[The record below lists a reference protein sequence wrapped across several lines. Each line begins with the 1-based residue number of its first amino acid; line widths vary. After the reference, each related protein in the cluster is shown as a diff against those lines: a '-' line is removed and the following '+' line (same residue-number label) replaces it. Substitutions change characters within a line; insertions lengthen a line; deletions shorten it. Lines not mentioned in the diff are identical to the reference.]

1 MKGIGIHRLWPRSLY
16 GQLLMVTASALLL
29 AQGVNAALLL
39 SSTRSRAVAEA
50 TTMVVTRVAN
60 QIERQQERGITE
72 ISEQRLLLEG
82 PRRRRGAPVAI
93 ETAARPLVIDR
104 FQNETELTGRANEFL
119 SASNLGLAEISVASG
134 SMKLLP
140 AELRTPLAR
149 RFMRSKM
156 WQAGQVQP
164 RLAVLLTART
174 ADGRWLN
181 AAAFVRPT
189 ERGSIFALIVQT
201 LLLYI
206 AVLVPLALI
215 ARRIARPLNQLTGQV
230 RRVGLTGPV
239 EPLQS
244 QGPDDVRQLIE
255 AFNAMHA
262 RVSALLGEKDVMLGA
277 IGHDLKTPLSALR
290 VRVESVEDDSERQK
304 MSATIDEMVSILDDI
319 LMLARLGRS
328 GEAVQNVD
336 LGALV
341 ESVVDEFPAASMV
354 ETGGRVVA
362 PVRPVLLRRAIRNL
376 IDNAVAYGKEATVEV
391 KAAVGSIQIDIC
403 DRGPGIPPAQI
414 EALFEPFAR
423 ADISRNRATGGS
435 GLGLTIARAIA
446 RSHGGDVSLE
456 NRAEGGLRATLAIAR
471 QNG

>member
-1 MKGIGIHRLWPRSLY
+1 MSGIGIHRLWPRSLY
-16 GQLLMVTASALLL
+16 GQILLVAALTLFL

-60 QIERQQERGITE
+60 QIERQQERGATE
-72 ISEQRLLLEG
+72 IAEQRVLLEG

-93 ETAARPLVIDR
+93 ETAARPLIIER
-104 FQNETELTGRANEFL
+104 YRNETELTERASEFL
-119 SASNLGLAEISVASG
+119 TASNLGLSQISISSG

-140 AELRTPLAR
+140 AELRSPLAR

-164 RLAVLLTART
+164 QLAVLLTART

-201 LLLYI
+201 LLLYV
-206 AVLVPLALI
+206 AVLIPLALI
-215 ARRIARPLNQLTGQV
+215 ARRIARPLKQLTGQV
-230 RRVGLTGPV
+230 KRVGLEGAV
-239 EPLQS
+239 EPLPS
-244 QGPDDVRQLIE
+244 QGPDDVRELIE
-255 AFNAMHA
+255 AFNAMRA
-262 RVSALLGEKDVMLGA
+262 RVSTLLGEKDVMLGA

-290 VRVESVEDDSERQK
+290 VRVESVDDDIERQK
-304 MSATIDEMVSILDDI
+304 MAATIDEMVSILDDI
-319 LMLARLGRS
+319 LILARLGRS

-336 LGALV
+336 IGALV
-341 ESVVDEFPAASMV
+341 ESVVDEFPEATFV
-354 ETGGRVVA
+354 EPDSRLIA
-362 PVRPVLLRRAIRNL
+362 PVRPVLLRRAVRNL
-376 IDNAVAYGKEATVEV
+376 IHNAVTYGKEAAVEV
-391 KAAVGSIQIDIC
+391 ASATGAIHIDVC
-403 DRGPGIPPAQI
+403 DRGPGIPTGQI

-423 ADISRNRATGGS
+423 ADISRNRSTGGS

-446 RSHGGDVSLE
+446 RSHGGDVELA
-456 NRAEGGLRATLAIAR
+456 NRAEGGLRATLALAR
-471 QNG
+471 